1 MIYKIPT
8 ISRQHFYILGM
19 ALFLGFL
26 VVLQSRSYEDVND
39 YLIRD
44 IESNIF
50 REIGILKAS
59 NEDLKKEIEG
69 LDSAMEQLSDQ
80 NLALSAIEDEIEKYT
95 KLSGRKSIFGSGVAI
110 TIDSQISSPWIID
123 LINEL
128 FNSGAE
134 AVSVNSIRMTNQS
147 VGFDTLPQ
155 GQILINGS
163 ILSPPYIFG
172 AIGQSSNLKAILE
185 APGGLLTRMQAA
197 IPTATFSIET
207 KEVIQM
213 D

>member
-8 ISRQHFYILGM
+8 ISLRHFYVLSM

-26 VVLQSRSYEDVND
+26 VALQSRSYEDVND
-39 YLIRD
+39 YLVRD
-44 IESNIF
+44 MQSNIF
-50 REIGILKAS
+50 QEIGILKAS

-80 NLALSAIEDEIEKYT
+80 NLALNAIEEEINKYT
-95 KLSGRKSIFGSGVAI
+95 KLSGRKSIFGSGVTI
-110 TIDSQISSPWIID
+110 TIDNQISSAWIID

-134 AVSVNSIRMTNQS
+134 AVSVNGIRMTNQS

-163 ILSPPYIFG
+163 ILSPPYVFG
-172 AIGQSSNLKAILE
+172 AIGQSSTLKAILE

-197 IPTATFSIET
+197 IPVVTFIVET

>member
-26 VVLQSRSYEDVND
+26 VVLQSRSYGDVNN
-39 YLIRD
+39 YLVRD

-69 LDSAMEQLSDQ
+69 LDSAVEQLSDQ
-80 NLALSAIEDEIEKYT
+80 NLALNAIEDEIEKYT

-110 TIDSQISSPWIID
+110 TIDNQINSPWIID
-123 LINEL
+123 LVNEL

-163 ILSPPYIFG
+163 ILSPPYVFS
-172 AIGQSSNLKAILE
+172 AIGQPSTLKAILE
-185 APGGLLTRMQAA
+185 GPGGLLTRMQAA

>member
-8 ISRQHFYILGM
+8 ISKQHFYILGM

-26 VVLQSRSYEDVND
+26 VVLQSRSYEDIND
-39 YLIRD
+39 YLVRD
-44 IESNIF
+44 MQSNIF
-50 REIGILKAS
+50 QEIGILKAS
-59 NEDLKKEIEG
+59 NEDLKKEIDS
-69 LDSAMEQLSDQ
+69 LDSNLKQLSDQ
-80 NLALSAIEDEIEKYT
+80 NLALSAVEEEIKKYT
-95 KLSGRKSIFGSGVAI
+95 KLSGRKSIFGPGVTI
-110 TIDSQISSPWIID
+110 TIDSQISSAWIID

-134 AVSVNSIRMTNQS
+134 AVAVNSIRMTNQS
-147 VGFDTLPQ
+147 IGFDTLPQ

-163 ILSPPYIFG
+163 ILSPPYIFS
-172 AIGQSSNLKAILE
+172 AIGQSSTLKAILE

-197 IPTATFSIET
+197 IPTATFNIET